1 MTAPHLS
8 EVLFSSLPLIEP
20 LQKSLARIGF
30 SHCTPIQAKTLP
42 LALAGHDVAGQAQ
55 TGTGKTA
62 AFLLATMNRLLS
74 EAGHSAAPQP
84 NHPRALILA
93 PTRELAVQIHAEAT
107 LLGQDTGLKFGLAYG
122 GSSMDTQRKTLA
134 EGIDVLIGTPGRVI
148 DCLRQ
153 RWLVLNRVSVAVLD
167 EADRMFDL
175 GFISQLRFILRRL
188 PPRDKRLG
196 MMFSATLSL
205 RVMEL
210 AYEHLNNPTAVSTS
224 PTQMVADKISE
235 AVYYAANDEKLPL
248 LLGLLIKLAP
258 ARAIVFV
265 NTRRAAESIGAAL
278 EQHGYKAGVL
288 SGDVPQKKRLSLL
301 GRFQEGDVPILV
313 ATDVAARGLHIPE
326 VSHVFNFDLPQD
338 AEEYVHRIGRTGRIG
353 SSGSAISFAC
363 EDYAYSLP
371 EIEKYIGHKIPSQA
385 VPADLPIPT
394 PSAHPQRSEERP
406 QSAARRGGQGR
417 RRPGSSQDGGR
428 KHSMGRRPPKARKDS

>member
-42 LALAGHDVAGQAQ
+42 PALAGHDVAGQAQ

-74 EAGHSAAPQP
+74 DTAASAVPQP
-84 NHPRALILA
+84 HHPRALILA
-93 PTRELAVQIHAEAT
+93 PTRELAVQIHAEAK

-122 GSSMDTQRKTLA
+122 GSSMDSQRKTLA
-134 EGIDVLIGTPGRVI
+134 EGIDVLIGTPGRII

-210 AYEHLNNPTAVSTS
+210 AYEHLNNPIAISTS
-224 PTQMVADKISE
+224 PTQKVADKITE
-235 AVYYAANDEKLPL
+235 VVYYAANEEKLPL
-248 LLGLLIKLAP
+248 LLGLLTKLAP
-258 ARAIVFV
+258 SRAIVFV

-278 EQHGYKAGVL
+278 ERHGYKAGVL

-301 GRFQEGDVPILV
+301 GRFQEGTVPILV

-353 SSGSAISFAC
+353 SSGTAISFAC

-371 EIEKYIGHKIPSQA
+371 EIEKYIGHKIPSEA
-385 VPADLPIPT
+385 VPADLPVST
-394 PSAHPQRSEERP
+394 PSASSPRSEAHP
-406 QSAARRGGQGR
+406 TRRGGQGR
-417 RRPGSSQDGGR
+417 RRSSGGQGR
-428 KHSMGRRPPKARKDS
+428 KRPHPGGASRSPKAQKDS

>member
-30 SHCTPIQAKTLP
+30 SHCTPIQARTLP

-74 EAGHSAAPQP
+74 ETATPAVPQP

-93 PTRELAVQIHAEAT
+93 PTRELAVQIHAEAK
-107 LLGQDTGLKFGLAYG
+107 LLGQDTGLTFGLAYG
-122 GSSMDTQRKTLA
+122 GSNMDTQRKTLA

-153 RWLVLNRVSVAVLD
+153 RWLVLTRVSVAVLD

-210 AYEHLNNPTAVSTS
+210 AYEHLNNPAAVSTS
-224 PTQMVADKISE
+224 PTQKVADKITE
-235 AVYYAANDEKLPL
+235 AVYYAANEEKLPL
-248 LLGLLIKLAP
+248 LLGLLTKLAP

-278 EQHGYKAGVL
+278 ERHGYKAGVL

-301 GRFQEGDVPILV
+301 GRFQEGTVPILV

-353 SSGSAISFAC
+353 SSGTAISFAC

-371 EIEKYIGHKIPSQA
+371 EIEKYIGHKIPSEA
-385 VPADLPIPT
+385 VPTDLPVPT
-394 PSAHPQRSEERP
+394 PTAFSPRSEPRAQAPGRGGKGRGRP
-406 QSAARRGGQGR
+406 GGQGSR
-417 RRPGSSQDGGR
+417 R
-428 KHSMGRRPPKARKDS
+428 KHSSARGASPKAKKDS

>member
-42 LALAGHDVAGQAQ
+42 LALAGLDVAGQAQ

-62 AFLLATMNRLLS
+62 AFLLATMNRLLCEPPNS
-74 EAGHSAAPQP
+74 PVPQP

-93 PTRELAVQIHAEAT
+93 PTRELAVQIHAEGQ

-122 GSSMDTQRKTLA
+122 GSSMDAQRKSLA
-134 EGIDVLIGTPGRVI
+134 EGMDVLIGTPGRVI

-224 PTQMVADKISE
+224 PTQRVADKITE
-235 AVYYAANDEKLPL
+235 AVYYAANEEKLPL
-248 LLGLLIKLAP
+248 LLGLLAKLAP
-258 ARAIVFV
+258 SRAIVFV

-301 GRFQEGDVPILV
+301 RHVQDGSIPILV

-353 SSGSAISFAC
+353 SSGIAISFAC

-371 EIEKYIGHKIPSQA
+371 EIEKYIGHKIRSEAIPG
-385 VPADLPIPT
+385 DLPVPGPT
-394 PSAHPQRSEERP
+394 PPRGPRPEGRPHSAG
-406 QSAARRGGQGR
+406 RGNQGR
-417 RRPGSSQDGGR
+417 PRPGNRSGGR
-428 KHSMGRRPPKARKDS
+428 RQGRANRSPTAKKD